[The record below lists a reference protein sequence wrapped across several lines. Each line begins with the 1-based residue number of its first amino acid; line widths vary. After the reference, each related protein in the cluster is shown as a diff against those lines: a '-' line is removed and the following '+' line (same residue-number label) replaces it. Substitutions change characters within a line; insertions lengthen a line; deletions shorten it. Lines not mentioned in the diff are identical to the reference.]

1 MTLISSHPT
10 AFPGGASGKEPACR
24 CRRRERQGFDPW
36 VGKIPWRRAWQP
48 TPVFLPGESH
58 GEELAGCTPWGRE
71 ELDTTEGLSTRH
83 THQELL
89 THRLFTSDHAGP
101 FSPGS
106 RAESRLG
113 GPCGVGPGH
122 SSLALSPTR
131 PVKAVPPAAPHRGS
145 SQHRLAPR
153 GQDSQGQ
160 HPQLPGLRP
169 TGE

>member
-1 MTLISSHPT
+1 MGLVVKNPP
-10 AFPGGASGKEPACR
+10 AGAGGARDKGSIPASGRSPAR
-24 CRRRERQGFDPW
+24 GHGNPPSILAWRS
-36 VGKIPWRRAWQP
+36 PWR
-48 TPVFLPGESH
+48 G
-58 GEELAGCTPWGRE
+58 AGGLQSTGPRR
-71 ELDTTEGLSTRH
+71 LDTTEGLRTRH

-89 THRLFTSDHAGP
+89 TRGLFTSDHTAP
-101 FSPGS
+101 SSPGS

-131 PVKAVPPAAPHRGS
+131 PVKAVPPAAPHRGPP
-145 SQHRLAPR
+145 QHCLAPR